1 MTDALLHPAKKE
13 DFYLIKKKRVGI
25 PIAREAGWSSVTRAY
40 FEIVEFINENMGKI
54 LKRAK
59 IVLRNWKFM

>member
-25 PIAREAGWSSVTRAY
+25 PIARAAGWPSVTRAY
-40 FEIVEFINENMGKI
+40 FEIVKLIYENVENIVEKVKI
-54 LKRAK
+54 E
-59 IVLRNWKFM
+59 

>member
-1 MTDALLHPAKKE
+1 MTDALLHLAKKE

-25 PIAREAGWSSVTRAY
+25 PIARAAGWSSVTRAY
-40 FEIVEFINENMGKI
+40 FEIVEFISENVKKL

-59 IVLRNWKFM
+59 IVLKIEKIM